1 MILRAPFLSH
11 AMMDKALSAVF
22 STSEYS
28 YWVSWKERI
37 YVLLLLNAQ
46 WVSGSIVR
54 IRNDAQGTGQLLE
67 RVQARIRTVGEISR
81 GLVLG
86 QRTLQYDELI
96 RMTVQVTLLGR
107 TRENQLSVA
116 QGFESESLWVYIV
129 QQA

>member
-1 MILRAPFLSH
+1 MILRVPFLSH

-22 STSEYS
+22 STFEYS
-28 YWVSWKERI
+28 YWVSWKEMM

-86 QRTLQYDELI
+86 QRTL
-96 RMTVQVTLLGR
+96 
-107 TRENQLSVA
+107 
-116 QGFESESLWVYIV
+116 
-129 QQA
+129 

>member
-1 MILRAPFLSH
+1 MILRVPFLSH

-28 YWVSWKERI
+28 YWVSWKERM

-54 IRNDAQGTGQLLE
+54 IRNDAQGTGQPLE
-67 RVQARIRTVGEISR
+67 RAQARIRIVGQISR

-86 QRTLQYDELI
+86 QRIL
-96 RMTVQVTLLGR
+96 
-107 TRENQLSVA
+107 
-116 QGFESESLWVYIV
+116 
-129 QQA
+129 